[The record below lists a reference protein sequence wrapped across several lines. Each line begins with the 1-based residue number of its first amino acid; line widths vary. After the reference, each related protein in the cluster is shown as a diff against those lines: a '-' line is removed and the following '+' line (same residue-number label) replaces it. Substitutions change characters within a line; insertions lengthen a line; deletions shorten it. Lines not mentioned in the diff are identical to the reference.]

1 MTNALRVCAAVVALV
16 GMSGVASANI
26 YDESIDGDLADL
38 ASGGTFFNLT
48 VGTNSVVGEIT
59 ENPAGGLEE
68 DFVTFEVGAGQTLTS
83 VILRDVVF
91 TNGNTST
98 GFRLYAD
105 IGSGLEQ
112 VAPGSFTLANIG
124 DDYLTIWDLS
134 DVGGG
139 PGLGPGQY
147 GIVLA
152 EFTPGQQY
160 AFDLNLIPTPG
171 TAAAIGLAGLVA
183 VRRRR

>member
-1 MTNALRVCAAVVALV
+1 MTNAFRVCAAAAALI
-16 GMSGVASANI
+16 GMSGAASANI
-26 YDESIDGDLADL
+26 YDESIDGDLTDL
-38 ASGGTFFNLT
+38 ASGGTFFGLT
-48 VGTNSVVGEIT
+48 VGTNSVVGELT
-59 ENPAGGLEE
+59 ENPAGGIEE

-91 TNGNTST
+91 TNGNIST

-105 IGSGLEQ
+105 IGAGLEQ
-112 VAPGSFTLANIG
+112 VSSGSFNTANIG

-139 PGLGPGQY
+139 PGLGPGLY
-147 GIVLA
+147 GVLLA

-160 AFDLNLIPTPG
+160 AFDLTLIPTPG
-171 TAAAIGLAGLVA
+171 TAAALGLAGLVA
-183 VRRRR
+183 ARRRR

>member
-1 MTNALRVCAAVVALV
+1 MCAAAVALI

-26 YDESIDGDLADL
+26 YDESIDGDLADVD
-38 ASGGTFFNLT
+38 SGGTPFALT
-48 VGTNSVVGEIT
+48 VGTNSVIGEIT
-59 ENPAGGLEE
+59 ENPLGGVEE

-83 VILRDVVF
+83 VILRDVDF
-91 TNGNTST
+91 RNGNTST

-105 IGSGLEQ
+105 IGFGLEQ
-112 VAPGSFTLANIG
+112 VAPGSFTLGNIG

-139 PGLGPGQY
+139 PGLGEGSY
-147 GIVLA
+147 GIVVA
-152 EFTPGQQY
+152 EFTPGQSY
-160 AFDLNLIPTPG
+160 AFDLELIPTPG
-171 TAAAIGLAGLVA
+171 TVAALGLGGLVA